1 MLKSLMLAVACAYI
15 NPPGLEPNAPVV
27 QAAVPEILKQA
38 YAMKPGTQKEIIIDH
53 DDGLCSKVMI
63 EPSTDEALNAFMD
76 TDAAK
81 NFNTSADNMKKI
93 VKTLHATLLKQEGIN
108 F

>member
-27 QAAVPEILKQA
+27 QAVPEILKQA

-53 DDGLCSKVMI
+53 GDGLCSKVMI
-63 EPSTDEALNAFMD
+63 EPSTDEALNAFID
-76 TDAAK
+76 PDAAK
-81 NFNTSADNMKKI
+81 NFA
-93 VKTLHATLLKQEGIN
+93 VPLPRPR
-108 F
+108 